1 MRAKARASVLGA
13 SPPSPRAGPTR
24 PVITICPP
32 THTVAA
38 RTWRVRRTVSS
49 AGASIALFALPPGRA
64 LLGEG
69 DRAFHGVGRGED
81 DPDGVRVD
89 GPAVGLGHL
98 RGALH
103 HAL

>member
-24 PVITICPP
+24 PVITIWPP

-38 RTWRVRRTVSS
+38 RTWRVSRTVSS
-49 AGASIALFALPPGRA
+49 AGASMALRALPPGWA

-69 DRAFHGVGRGED
+69 DRGLHGVGRGEA
-81 DPDGVRVD
+81 DPDRLRVE

-98 RGALH
+98 GGALH
-103 HAL
+103 